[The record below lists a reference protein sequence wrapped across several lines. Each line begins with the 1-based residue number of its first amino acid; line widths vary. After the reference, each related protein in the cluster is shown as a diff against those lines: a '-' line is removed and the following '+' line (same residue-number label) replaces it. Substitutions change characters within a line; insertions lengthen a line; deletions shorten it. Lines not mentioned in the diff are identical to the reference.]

1 MYETEVTHNK
11 YRIILTMIWD
21 QCENLQRKDECSGH
35 DLCFN
40 GSSSLTREA
49 KNGGLSMSATKGKRR
64 ELDGLDLELISP

>member
-1 MYETEVTHNK
+1 M
-11 YRIILTMIWD
+11 
-21 QCENLQRKDECSGH
+21 KDECSGH